1 MGSRGC
7 SFVSGGRTDQPEPQP
22 PSTCT
27 TMLGLTPTLA
37 VAALLGTTSAQLFNR
52 CPRYQ
57 STVNFNQA
65 FIDKMTALNSGGYI
79 VRFSNGATDAC
90 QRLQFVDGN
99 DHNVTFIDAANYQQN
114 YTNRYSYTLATPSGP
129 AYLHLKMHPRLLGA
143 DSNGNLVLYPLVARN
158 DLLAFVSCIE
168 PSITSLYMTEQVL
181 VFTPYK
187 TKNTL
192 SDAQIKKILTQH
204 KVPRINELKNISTN
218 CIPPP
223 PTADNP
229 LSVDIYNLISN
240 IVNPFGG
247 VSNVA
252 LTYGSPNQAPAE
264 AAEQLMRMFEEA
276 GVSPAQFYA
285 QTGSAVFQNS
295 RIPPSIP
302 TSDQVSY
309 NAFQKA
315 AGIGRS
321 PHFNYDP
328 ALHAA
333 AVAVNSQSYH
343 NYNPAYPLQHLFN
356 PFQQQAFQ
364 HHQNTLFRQPSVH
377 HGTQFA
383 ANNFGTKAADQYAH
397 RNVNPTVTTY
407 TSGMQQPQPVTSNA
421 HKLHHH
427 HHQTTS
433 STSKQQPSSA
443 TVYSAISNPQ
453 PIAYSS
459 PGAQNIYYKV

>member
-1 MGSRGC
+1 
-7 SFVSGGRTDQPEPQP
+7 
-22 PSTCT
+22 
-27 TMLGLTPTLA
+27 MLGFTTLA
-37 VAALLGTTSAQLFNR
+37 VAALLGSASAQLLNR

-65 FIDKMTALNSGGYI
+65 FVDKMTALNSGGYI

-99 DHNVTFIDAANYQQN
+99 DHNITFIDAGNYQQN

-129 AYLHLKMHPRLLGA
+129 ANLHLKMHPRLLGA
-143 DSNGNLVLYPLVARN
+143 ESNGDLVLYPLVARD
-158 DLLAFVSCIE
+158 DLIAFVSCIE
-168 PSITSLYMTEQVL
+168 PSLASLYMTEQVL
-181 VFTPYK
+181 VFTPYT
-187 TKNTL
+187 TK
-192 SDAQIKKILTQH
+192 DALPDTEIKEILTQH

-218 CIPPP
+218 CVPPP

-276 GVSPAQFYA
+276 GISPAQFYA
-285 QTGSAVFQNS
+285 QTGSAVFQN
-295 RIPPSIP
+295 RLP

-343 NYNPAYPLQHLFN
+343 NYNPSYPLQHLF
-356 PFQQQAFQ
+356 PFHQQPFQ
-364 HHQNTLFRQPSVH
+364 HHNTVYRSPSVH
-377 HGTQFA
+377 HGAQFTTT
-383 ANNFGTKAADQYAH
+383 NFGNKAAEQYAH
-397 RNVNPTVTTY
+397 GNVNPTATTY
-407 TSGMQQPQPVTSNA
+407 TGSVQQQQPATSTA

-427 HHQTTS
+427 HQTTT
-433 STSKQQPSSA
+433 STSKHQPSSA
-443 TVYSAISNPQ
+443 AVYSAISNPK
-453 PIAYSS
+453 PITYSS
-459 PGAQNIYYKV
+459 PGAQNIYYHI

>member
-1 MGSRGC
+1 
-7 SFVSGGRTDQPEPQP
+7 
-22 PSTCT
+22 
-27 TMLGLTPTLA
+27 MLGLTPTLA
-37 VAALLGTTSAQLFNR
+37 VAALLFSTASAQLFSDR

-57 STVNFNQA
+57 STVNFDQA

-99 DHNVTFIDAANYQQN
+99 DHNITFIDAANYQQN
-114 YTNRYSYTLATPSGP
+114 YTNRYSYALATPSGP
-129 AYLHLKMHPRLLGA
+129 AYLRLKMHPRLLGA

-168 PSITSLYMTEQVL
+168 PSLTSLYMTEQVL

-187 TKNTL
+187 AKNTL
-192 SDAQIKKILTQH
+192 PDAEIKKILTQH
-204 KVPRINELKNISTN
+204 KVPRLNELKNISTN
-218 CIPPP
+218 CVPPP
-223 PTADNP
+223 PTADSP

-252 LTYGSPNQAPAE
+252 LTYGSPDQAPAE

-285 QTGSAVFQNS
+285 QTGSTVFQNS
-295 RIPPSIP
+295 RIVPSLP
-302 TSDQVSY
+302 TSDHVSY

-328 ALHAA
+328 ALQAA

-343 NYNPAYPLQHLFN
+343 NYNPAYPLQHIF

-364 HHQNTLFRQPSVH
+364 HHQNTLFRQPSMH
-377 HGTQFA
+377 HGTQFTTTK
-383 ANNFGTKAADQYAH
+383 FGNQAADKYAH
-397 RNVNPTVTTY
+397 GNLNPTVTTY
-407 TSGMQQPQPVTSNA
+407 TGAVQQQQPVTSTA
-421 HKLHHH
+421 HKLHHHH

-453 PIAYSS
+453 PISYSS
-459 PGAQNIYYKV
+459 PGAQNIYYNI